1 MRPTGLAALCCPMKS
16 SLRKVRTIGALGALL
31 VVTSGC
37 IQNNVGVK
45 VYEDGSAD
53 VNVRFAVDY
62 EKFSSVSGMFGGMGE
77 DSVPD
82 EGGAT
87 DVCDEFMTAG
97 GEASSVTLPGGVT
110 QKPFKDDKWCGVDI
124 TGKVTD
130 LREINNVLLV
140 VNEVAEL
147 NADMSSGDSEV
158 DSSAMNAAQAFD
170 RNLRSTASFGDA
182 ENNNPNDTD
191 PRKPNLLLDLVAM
204 GDIPNGYTP
213 TAELMSDDVRVLI
226 YNPAGSGAG
235 RWTRLFCSGGAEP
248 ADGYAGCSTVSRR
261 TTPASLISD
270 SSDTY
275 AGAWV
280 PGHIQNP
287 TRATDPANVS
297 NPAPMCLQFRSG
309 GKDAFLS
316 VSAAANERSIISEDI
331 NTACPEARYGNS
343 APSTPT
349 PAISG
354 TDYTDLSTT
363 AAAGAPANDT
373 TFGEGAGG
381 TSTSDDATIK
391 PGEAMQFEKLASGGW
406 SFKMTDPLSC
416 AEEGSADSP
425 LGDLGSVGEA
435 LLADFQLKFDIQL
448 PGVPGANNATSVDG
462 NTFTWKLGYKD
473 LEKFCKGADVTFNAV
488 TTPGSLPG
496 NGGSKLP
503 LVLGGVALLALLGGG
518 GAAAAMKRRSGSSI
532 PQNPA
537 GGAAMYQAPQPQSG
551 DATWNEAAMHA
562 ELREARV
569 TPALPPATPV
579 WDASLGAWVVTSPT
593 GGMFMFDATTQQ
605 WIPKA

>member
-1 MRPTGLAALCCPMKS
+1 MKN
-16 SLRKVRTIGALGALL
+16 SLRKARTIGALGVLL
-31 VVTSGC
+31 VITSGC

-53 VNVRFAVDY
+53 VNVRVAVDY
-62 EKFSSVSGMFGGMGE
+62 EKFSSVAGMFGDMGG

-82 EGGAT
+82 EGT
-87 DVCDEFMTAG
+87 TMDVCDEFTMEG

-130 LREINNVLLV
+130 LRDINNILLA
-140 VNEVAEL
+140 VNEATS
-147 NADMSSGDSEV
+147 MSSGSVTEDTYQTAVVS
-158 DSSAMNAAQAFD
+158 AAQ
-170 RNLRSTASFGDA
+170 SFGRELNSLAAIGDIY
-182 ENNNPNDTD
+182 NNNPNDTD
-191 PRKPNLLLDLVAM
+191 PRKPYLLLELLSR
-204 GDIPNGYTP
+204 GDVSDEYVPS
-213 TAELMSDDVRVLI
+213 AELGEDQLRVLY
-226 YNPAGSGAG
+226 YNAAGTGAG
-235 RWTRLFCSGGAEP
+235 RWTRLFCNGTTESAGGNTP
-248 ADGYAGCSTVSRR
+248 CPTVSSDP
-261 TTPASLISD
+261 TSASLIASTA
-270 SSDTY
+270 SPF
-275 AGAWV
+275 AGTWV
-280 PGHIQNP
+280 AGHIQNP
-287 TRATDPANVS
+287 TRATGPANVP
-297 NPAPMCLQFRSG
+297 NPSPICLQFRKAG
-309 GKDAFLS
+309 QDAFLG
-316 VSAAANERSIISEDI
+316 VSAASNEPSIIDEDI

-373 TFGEGAGG
+373 TFGEGAGESG
-381 TSTSDDATIK
+381 TSDDATIK

-416 AEEGSADSP
+416 AEESSADSS
-425 LGDLGSVGEA
+425 LEDLGSMGEA

-473 LEKFCKGADVTFNAV
+473 LEKFCKGDDVTFNAV

-496 NGGSKLP
+496 DGGSKLP

-537 GGAAMYQAPQPQSG
+537 GGAAMYQAPQPQNGEAS
-551 DATWNEAAMHA
+551 WNQAAMRA
-562 ELREARV
+562 ELREART
-569 TPALPPATPV
+569 TPAATPATPV

-593 GGMFMFDATTQQ
+593 GGTFMFDATTQQ

>member
-1 MRPTGLAALCCPMKS
+1 MKN
-16 SLRKVRTIGALGALL
+16 SLRKARTIGALGVLL
-31 VVTSGC
+31 VITSGC

-53 VNVRFAVDY
+53 VNVRVAVDY
-62 EKFSSVSGMFGGMGE
+62 EKFSSVSGMFGDMGG

-82 EGGAT
+82 EGAT
-87 DVCDEFMTAG
+87 MDVCDEFTMEG
-97 GEASSVTLPGGVT
+97 GEASSVTLPAGVT

-130 LREINNVLLV
+130 LRDINNILLV
-140 VNEVAEL
+140 VNESGAL
-147 NADMSSGDSEV
+147 NADMSMGDSEV
-158 DSSAMNAAQAFD
+158 ESSAMTAAQAFD
-170 RNLRSTASFGDA
+170 RNLRSMAAMGDA

-191 PRKPNLLLDLVAM
+191 PRKPYLLLELIAM
-204 GDIPNGYTP
+204 GDIQNGYTP
-213 TAELMSDDVRVLI
+213 TAELMSDHVRVLL

-235 RWTRLFCSGGAEP
+235 RWTRLFCSGSAAP
-248 ADGYAGCSTVSRR
+248 ADGYAGCPTVSQGSSS
-261 TTPASLISD
+261 ASLISD

-280 PGHIQNP
+280 AGHMQNP
-287 TRATDPANVS
+287 TRATGPANVS
-297 NPAPMCLQFRSG
+297 NPAPMCLQFRSA
-309 GKDAFLS
+309 GKDAFLG
-316 VSAAANERSIISEDI
+316 VSAASNESSIIDEDI

-354 TDYTDLSTT
+354 ADYTDLSTT
-363 AAAGAPANDT
+363 AGAGAPANDP
-373 TFGEGAGG
+373 TFGESGASTATPEGN
-381 TSTSDDATIK
+381 TSDD
-391 PGEAMQFEKLASGGW
+391 MQFEKLASGGW
-406 SFKMTDPLSC
+406 SFKIPDPLSC
-416 AEEGSADSP
+416 ADEDAEDSP
-425 LGDLGSVGEA
+425 LGDLGSMGEA

-448 PGVPGANNATSVDG
+448 PGIPGANNATSVDG
-462 NTFTWKLGYKD
+462 NTFTWKFGYKD
-473 LEKFCKGADVTFNAV
+473 LEKVCKGEDVSIYAM
-488 TTPGSLPG
+488 TTQGSLPG

-503 LVLGGVALLALLGGG
+503 LVLGGVALLALIGGG

-532 PQNPA
+532 PQNPS

-579 WDASLGAWVVTSPT
+579 WDASLGTWVVTSPT
-593 GGMFMFDATTQQ
+593 GGTFVFDAATQQ
-605 WIPKA
+605 WMPKA

>member
-1 MRPTGLAALCCPMKS
+1 MKN
-16 SLRKVRTIGALGALL
+16 SLRKARTMGALGVLL
-31 VVTSGC
+31 VITSGC

-53 VNVRFAVDY
+53 VNVRVAVDY
-62 EKFSSVSGMFGGMGE
+62 EKFSSVSGMFGDMGG
-77 DSVPD
+77 DSAPD
-82 EGGAT
+82 EGT
-87 DVCDEFMTAG
+87 KMDVCDEFTMEG

-130 LREINNVLLV
+130 LRDINNVLLV
-140 VNEVAEL
+140 VNDAGVL
-147 NADMSSGDSEV
+147 NADMSTGLSEI
-158 DSSAMNAAQAFD
+158 DLSAMTAAQAFD
-170 RNLRSTASFGDA
+170 RNLRSMAAFGDA

-191 PRKPNLLLDLVAM
+191 PRKPHLLLDLIAM
-204 GDIPNGYTP
+204 GDIQDGYTP
-213 TAELMSDDVRVLI
+213 TAELMSDHVRVLL

-235 RWTRLFCSGGAEP
+235 RWTRLFCSGSAAP
-248 ADGYAGCSTVSRR
+248 ADGYAGCPTVSQGSSS
-261 TTPASLISD
+261 ASLISD

-280 PGHIQNP
+280 AGHMQNP
-287 TRATDPANVS
+287 TRATGPANVS
-297 NPAPMCLQFRSG
+297 NPAPMCLQFRSA
-309 GKDAFLS
+309 GKDAFLG
-316 VSAAANERSIISEDI
+316 VSAASNESSIIDEDI

-363 AAAGAPANDT
+363 AGAGAPANDT
-373 TFGEGAGG
+373 RFGEGAGESG
-381 TSTSDDATIK
+381 TSDDATIK

-416 AEEGSADSP
+416 AEESSADSS
-425 LGDLGSVGEA
+425 LDDLGSMGEA

-473 LEKFCKGADVTFNAV
+473 LEKFCKGDDVTFNAV

-496 NGGSKLP
+496 DGGSKLP

-532 PQNPA
+532 PQNPT

-593 GGMFMFDATTQQ
+593 GGTFVFDATTQQ
-605 WIPKA
+605 WMPKA